1 MGTYTIQ
8 IGDFTCMVVQEFAT
22 MRPKDVLYQNYPNA
36 SEAEI
41 EAALTALGITT
52 EIGAY
57 QNALYIDNGT
67 KKILVDTGMGSNY
80 EGFGNIIPHLK
91 EAGVQ
96 PEDIDIVF
104 ITHFHGDHINGL
116 VDANGNPNFPNAHYV
131 TSQSEWN
138 YWMNPDAIAEFGD
151 QRGYPAIIQPLE
163 DKFSFVSHGD
173 TLATGMTIVEMPGH
187 TMGHTGLMIESNG
200 EKLFHVVDLLHHAV
214 QFAHPDWHHRF
225 DTDKPLAV
233 SSRRAMLQLA
243 ADEDLLTAFYHLA
256 FPALG
261 HISVDG
267 DGYKFTPIRL

>member
-1 MGTYTIQ
+1 MGTYAIQ
-8 IGDFTCMVVQEFAT
+8 IGHITCMVVQEFAT
-22 MRPKDVLYQNYPNA
+22 MRPKDGLYNNYPNA
-36 SEAEI
+36 SESDI
-41 EAALTALGITT
+41 DAALTALGIED

-67 KKILVDTGMGSNY
+67 KKILVDTGMGSKF

-91 EAGVQ
+91 EEGIQ

-116 VDANGNPNFPNAHYV
+116 VDADGNPNFPNAHYV
-131 TSQSEWN
+131 TSQAEWN
-138 YWMNPDAIAEFGD
+138 YWMNENAIAEFGE

-163 DKFSFVSHGD
+163 DKFSFVNHGD
-173 TLATGMTIVEMPGH
+173 TLAIGVTAVEMPGH
-187 TMGHTGLMIESNG
+187 TMGHTGLMIESEG
-200 EKLFHVVDLLHHAV
+200 EKLFHVVDLLHHDV

-233 SSRRAMLQLA
+233 SSRRAMLQRA
-243 ADEDLLTAFYHLA
+243 ADENLLTAFYHLA

-261 HISVDG
+261 HITVDG
-267 DGYKFTPIRL
+267 DGYKFVPINE